1 MFECLN
7 PLACAVTN
15 ITTLVC
21 ALHATGPLCATCDEG
36 YVPDADAADGR
47 CTACASSGTARWG
60 GKAALLG
67 CAALVLFLIALIAF
81 TRPAPKLKIDK
92 LLGVINMR
100 RLARR
105 VRKRILRRLNERDY
119 GARDTALRTAVSI
132 RCDALLDRNEFDA
145 VVALRRAAMAASA
158 AASAAAATVS
168 ASIEGGSA
176 GLLTTL
182 EHAAGHVGEQIL
194 VSAEDRATALLEEYL
209 DAPDVDGS
217 LSVDGVRRT
226 SVITDGAL
234 GAARAAAGLLGD
246 AGGESLVAEL
256 REQARGGA
264 AGCVTTVARLLE
276 RATQMVSMGQLKIV
290 MGNLQIN
297 ASLTVVFSIP
307 WPPVHVRF
315 INALNVFKLDI
326 FKGLAFAAPC
336 LHSNHFMSLA
346 SFVAA
351 PIVLALVLGAAYG
364 VVALASVLRR
374 HSSRKARRALRKLP
388 MCQFTAASA
397 GTAAIKV
404 GIIVILFIYPT
415 ICSKVF
421 MTFKC
426 TEAGGAKYMVA
437 DMTYR
442 CYEGEWLLWAAI
454 SGVAMVV
461 CAYMC
466 RRSLRCCC
474 GGGYSSIH
482 TCTVY
487 PCCTHTHALS
497 LSLYFSFLALRVS
510 LSLSLLSHPP
520 SSHILLCQTS
530 LASPYCYFFSSALD
544 ASGARCTTPPLSSRA
559 LPSTP
564 EAWSE
569 RYDAR
574 MSTFAIASRT
584 NRSTCSTKHS
594 TGGAFLAVPSP
605 CFRVHY
611 ARSAHAP
618 LGLALA
624 PAVHSSRHV

>member
-1 MFECLN
+1 
-7 PLACAVTN
+7 V
-15 ITTLVC
+15 
-21 ALHATGPLCATCDEG
+21 
-36 YVPDADAADGR
+36 
-47 CTACASSGTARWG
+47 
-60 GKAALLG
+60 
-67 CAALVLFLIALIAF
+67 
-81 TRPAPKLKIDK
+81 
-92 LLGVINMR
+92 
-100 RLARR
+100 
-105 VRKRILRRLNERDY
+105 
-119 GARDTALRTAVSI
+119 
-132 RCDALLDRNEFDA
+132 LLDRNEFDA

-234 GAARAAAGLLGD
+234 GAARAAARLLGD
-246 AGGESLVAEL
+246 AGGESLVAQM
-256 REQARGGA
+256 REQARA
-264 AGCVTTVARLLE
+264 AGCVTTVARLLG
-276 RATQMVSMGQLKIV
+276 RATRMVSMGQLKIV

-336 LHSNHFMSLA
+336 LTSNHCMSRA

-351 PIVLALVLGAAYG
+351 PIVLVLVLGAAYG
-364 VVALASVLRR
+364 AVALASVLRR

-426 TEAGGAKYMVA
+426 VEAGGAKYMVA
-437 DMTYR
+437 DMAYR

-454 SGVAMVV
+454 SGVAMAV
-461 CAYMC
+461 CTYSAGV
-466 RRSLRCCC
+466 RRAAAAAAATRRYIVH
-474 GGGYSSIH
+474 G
-482 TCTVY
+482 V
-487 PCCTHTHALS
+487 P
-497 LSLYFSFLALRVS
+497 
-510 LSLSLLSHPP
+510 LLH
-520 SSHILLCQTS
+520 
-530 LASPYCYFFSSALD
+530 
-544 ASGARCTTPPLSSRA
+544 
-559 LPSTP
+559 
-564 EAWSE
+564 
-569 RYDAR
+569 
-574 MSTFAIASRT
+574 
-584 NRSTCSTKHS
+584 
-594 TGGAFLAVPSP
+594 
-605 CFRVHY
+605 
-611 ARSAHAP
+611 
-618 LGLALA
+618 
-624 PAVHSSRHV
+624 